1 MIQKQVVINNDVYDC
16 DIDVTVDEWKKIL
29 EDKKIKANNYIDML
43 IKFYNEPEHKS
54 TCKAIGEKYNI
65 SPQSPNSIITNF
77 AKAAQKILNRF
88 EVIST
93 EGKPT
98 YWIIPMTGKY
108 IENNNFEWTMRP
120 ELVQAI
126 EEQGIFYVENRED
139 VKENLMKL
147 FSYMRNGNEDEIKFA
162 KDLIKYGNNFAIE
175 LIDGEYLFGPSRFI
189 GYKKNSYESHIQD
202 QGHGSYTDSKLK
214 RIYKTI
220 AKGNDTHSSYIDM
233 FKDICSKYSIER
245 NFDSVNSIYIPEQYL
260 NSSEVIIKK
269 NDMKDI
275 NTIINILNSKR
286 QIILQGAPGTGK
298 TFITAEIAVALC
310 DGVDNILSTR
320 KDIMERYNKLV
331 DEERIAFTTFHQS
344 MDYEEFI
351 EGIKP
356 KVDNVSNEMIYEPQ
370 AGMFKKMCEKA
381 IKPIV
386 QDEKF
391 QIDDKATVWKVS
403 LAKTGENEI
412 RTDCLNNNRIRIGW
426 DHYGENLKY
435 EELEEGKIVLNAFIN
450 KMQIGDVV
458 FSCYSEKVI
467 DAIGIVE
474 GEYEW
479 DETLTDGY
487 KRVRKVNW
495 IVKNIKENIYELN
508 NKTKMTLS
516 TVYRLNNISINKVLE
531 LIKKYNNNQAIEE
544 NDKPYVLIIDEINRG
559 NISKIFGE
567 LITLLEVDKRVGG
580 VNKLEATLPYSNE
593 KFSIPSNL
601 YIIGTMNTADR
612 SLGYIDYAVRRRFA
626 FYTLKAEKSVIENYY
641 QNKEVLRNRAIKL
654 FEDVEYLISTNIAS
668 EFNVEDLMIGHSYFL
683 VKDEEEL
690 DSKLEYEIKPLLR
703 EYAFDGILDKLKKVD
718 GKYKEIENLGKV
730 SNISDNYQ
738 DDSENGED

>member
-1 MIQKQVVINNDVYDC
+1 MIQKQVVINNGIYEC
-16 DIDVTVDEWKKIL
+16 DIDISVEEWKKIL
-29 EDKKIKANNYIDML
+29 EDENIVERNYIDML
-43 IKFYNEPEHKS
+43 IKFYSEPEHKS

-108 IENNNFEWTMRP
+108 LDNNNFEWTMRP
-120 ELVQAI
+120 ELVQAL

-233 FKDICSKYSIER
+233 FKDICSKYGIER

-269 NDMKDI
+269 NDMKEI

-298 TFITAEIAVALC
+298 TFITAEIAIALC
-310 DGVDNILSTR
+310 DGIENIPLSR
-320 KDIMERYNKLV
+320 KEIMERYNQLV
-331 DEERIAFTTFHQS
+331 YEGRIDFTTFHQS

-356 KVDNVSNEMIYEPQ
+356 IVENTSNTMIYKPQAGIFKKMYEKILEDISEEPKQYVNDTFEFLFDKLIEKIGNKEINTITQKKGKNKVITVSDQEIIKVDNYSVVKSNLKEIYKSCKQNCKVRDIRNSPKNI
-370 AGMFKKMCEKA
+370 G
-381 IKPIV
+381 
-386 QDEKF
+386 
-391 QIDDKATVWKVS
+391 KVS
-403 LAKTGENEI
+403 STSAYWGVLQELYKIKESESRKKEA
-412 RTDCLNNNRIRIGW
+412 
-426 DHYGENLKY
+426 LKP
-435 EELEEGKIVLNAFIN
+435 
-450 KMQIGDVV
+450 QIG
-458 FSCYSEKVI
+458 
-467 DAIGIVE
+467 
-474 GEYEW
+474 
-479 DETLTDGY
+479 
-487 KRVRKVNW
+487 
-495 IVKNIKENIYELN
+495 
-508 NKTKMTLS
+508 
-516 TVYRLNNISINKVLE
+516 
-531 LIKKYNNNQAIEE
+531 Q
-544 NDKPYVLIIDEINRG
+544 NDLVPYVLIIDEINRG

-567 LITLLEVDKRVGG
+567 LITLLENDKRMGEK
-580 VNKLEATLPYSNE
+580 NELWATLPYSNE

-626 FYTLKAEKSVIENYY
+626 FYTLKAEKSVIENHYKD
-641 QNKEVLRNRAIKL
+641 NEMLKSKALNL
-654 FEDVEYLISTNIAS
+654 FDDVQKLISKNIAS

-683 VKDEEEL
+683 AKDEEEL
-690 DSKLEYEIKPLLR
+690 NMKLEYEIKPLLR
-703 EYAFDGILDKLKKVD
+703 EYAFDGILDKLNKEKNEGEYK
-718 GKYKEIENLGKV
+718 GKYSEIEQLAIRQINE
-730 SNISDNYQ
+730 NNQTQ
-738 DDSENGED
+738 DVLINE